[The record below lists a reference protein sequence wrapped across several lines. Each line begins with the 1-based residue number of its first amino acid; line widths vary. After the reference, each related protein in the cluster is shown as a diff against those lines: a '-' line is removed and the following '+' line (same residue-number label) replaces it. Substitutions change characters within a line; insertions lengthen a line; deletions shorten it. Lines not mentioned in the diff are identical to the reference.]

1 MVGEPYPLALRIVNL
16 VKWFARTDNVSQ
28 EWIASLAR
36 QAQALY
42 VQEERHLLANHLF
55 VDGKALVFAGAF
67 LVVSL
72 VRDGFS
78 AVCASSTRRC
88 RSSFWR
94 MVETSSFL
102 HVSRVPLVGRL

>member
-1 MVGEPYPLALRIVNL
+1 MYKR
-16 VKWFARTDNVSQ
+16 Q

-67 LVVSL
+67 LGGEPGQRWLQRGLCILDEEMSEQFLADGGNLSL
-72 VRDGFS
+72 IHILNNWL
-78 AVCASSTRRC
+78 ARR
-88 RSSFWR
+88 
-94 MVETSSFL
+94 V
-102 HVSRVPLVGRL
+102 